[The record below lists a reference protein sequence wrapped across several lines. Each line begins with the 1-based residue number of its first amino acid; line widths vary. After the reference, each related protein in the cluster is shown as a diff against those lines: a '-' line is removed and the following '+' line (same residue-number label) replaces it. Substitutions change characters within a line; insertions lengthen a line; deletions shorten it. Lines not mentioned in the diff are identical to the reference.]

1 MHGRQHTHTHTD
13 IHVVD
18 KPLEATEAP
27 TKRGAERRAVPRGV
41 VSTTQLPEEL
51 EPAGAVLGSTEQW
64 GVT

>member
-1 MHGRQHTHTHTD
+1 M
-13 IHVVD
+13 VD